1 MAIETQK
8 YIRKPLIVE
17 SVRLTNANF
26 DAVVAW
32 CQGEVATAKE
42 GRQAGKKF
50 IKVRVHNPKHPRQTQ
65 AFVGDWLLYTEKGY
79 KIYTNKAF
87 NLSFDL
93 MEELAEGSEFPRI
106 DGDTIV
112 LGPQCFV
119 AKDGS
124 VLNWNG
130 INYVPQ
136 TDAAVQGSDEL
147 APGVTVSAAVAAV
160 RANEELSD
168 PRLTGDPVE
177 DQIAEATQ
185 PVPVEERI
193 EIHTDSA
200 YPETHTI
207 GGIPREEIDLPAPPM
222 VTGDGKHIAVD
233 PGVQIED
240 SSSSPPP
247 IRNGQRV
254 LTQEEQTQLGPD
266 AVREL
271 ITSGEAI
278 LEQDAA

>member
-1 MAIETQK
+1 MESVTRMAIETQR

-32 CQGEVATAKE
+32 CQGEVATSKE
-42 GRQAGKKF
+42 GRQAGKKY

-87 NLSFDL
+87 KLSFDL
-93 MEELAEGSEFPRI
+93 MEDLPVESEFPRT

-112 LGPQCFV
+112 IGPQCFV
-119 AKDGS
+119 SQDGS

-136 TDAAVQGSDEL
+136 HQPEQ
-147 APGVTVSAAVAAV
+147 
-160 RANEELSD
+160 LSD
-168 PRLTGDPVE
+168 PRLTGNPTE
-177 DQIAEATQ
+177 DKLAEAMQ
-185 PVPVEERI
+185 PQSVEHRIQEAQIHSVGPVAANPDPANGVGAI
-193 EIHTDSA
+193 E
-200 YPETHTI
+200 
-207 GGIPREEIDLPAPPM
+207 
-222 VTGDGKHIAVD
+222 VD
-233 PGVQIED
+233 PGVKVED
-240 SSSSPPP
+240 SDSSPPP
-247 IRNGQRV
+247 VHNGKRV
-254 LTQEEQTQLGPD
+254 LTYKEQAELGPD
-266 AVREL
+266 GVREL
-271 ITSGEAI
+271 IKSGEAV